1 MNAHRTLLP
10 NTGTKARTPAE
21 LSPTNQP
28 ARYDKRK
35 AKPLPNGSLP
45 PGCWVGGAPPKMRSH
60 FSWEPGVGAASHPRS
75 NKNNVELSPSL
86 LDSQSATRPAFTYTF
101 PAILYVNVGWG
112 LPHRAD
118 ATAGTKAQNLAVLLP
133 PLVGESRGGVHPHTA
148 LPDSQSATRHAV
160 TVRQGAPYS
169 TDVLNMAADELP
181 PALKPLTP
189 PRRSRTSR
197 ELFQSPTGGGGVLIA
212 NGRAVAESCERH
224 SRYDSRNA
232 KPSPICPL
240 PCRAKPAA
248 GEGWGGG
255 NARHVIT
262 NATSS
267 SAVLPPPVGLEQLAR
282 SATSICSRSERKGR
296 GGICLHTALP
306 DSQPATRHAVTVC
319 QGAPYRA
326 DVLNMAAD
334 ELPPAL
340 KPLTPPRRSRTS
352 RELFQS
358 PTGGG
363 GVLIANG
370 RAVAESCERHSRY
383 DSRNAKPSPI
393 CPLPCRAKPAA
404 GEGWGGGNARHVITN
419 ATSSSAVLPPPV
431 GLEQLARSATSI
443 CSRSER
449 KGRGGICL
457 HTALP
462 DSQPATR
469 HAVTVCQGAPYRADV
484 LNMAAD
490 ELPPALQPLTPPQP
504 SPTGGGSLSVEG
516 RDSGSSINAHNAAT
530 IVTIPADLP
539 LPCRAKPAA
548 GGYPFKM
555 RPHFEWDPGEGR
567 GGGSVLSHTALPNS
581 QSTTR
586 LVFTYTFPATMY
598 VNVGWGL
605 PHRADA
611 TAGTKAQNLA
621 VLLPP
626 LVGESRGGVRPHT
639 ALPDS
644 QSAPCPAFTYT
655 FPAILYV
662 KGATCHAMP

>member
-21 LSPTNQP
+21 LPPTNQP

-45 PGCWVGGAPPKMRSH
+45 PWGRV
-60 FSWEPGVGAASHPRS
+60 GVGAASHPRS

-148 LPDSQSATRHAV
+148 LPDSQPATRHAV
-160 TVRQGAPYS
+160 TVRQGAPYRA
-169 TDVLNMAADELP
+169 DVLNMAAGGLP
-181 PALKPLTP
+181 STLKPLTP

-267 SAVLPPPVGLEQLAR
+267 SALLPPPVGLEQLAR

-296 GGICLHTALP
+296 GGVHPHTALP
-306 DSQPATRHAVTVC
+306 DSQSATRHAVTVR
-319 QGAPYRA
+319 QGAPYST
-326 DVLNMAAD
+326 DVLNMATD
-334 ELPPAL
+334 ELPSAL
-340 KPLTPPRRSRTS
+340 K
-352 RELFQS
+352 
-358 PTGGG
+358 
-363 GVLIANG
+363 
-370 RAVAESCERHSRY
+370 
-383 DSRNAKPSPI
+383 
-393 CPLPCRAKPAA
+393 
-404 GEGWGGGNARHVITN
+404 
-419 ATSSSAVLPPPV
+419 
-431 GLEQLARSATSI
+431 
-443 CSRSER
+443 
-449 KGRGGICL
+449 
-457 HTALP
+457 
-462 DSQPATR
+462 
-469 HAVTVCQGAPYRADV
+469 
-484 LNMAAD
+484 
-490 ELPPALQPLTPPQP
+490 PLTPPQP
-504 SPTGGGSLSVEG
+504 SPTGGGSLPVEG

-530 IVTIPADLP
+530 IATIPADLP

-548 GGYPFKM
+548 GEGWGEGNARHVITNATSSSALPPPPWGRVGGSPRKM
-555 RPHFEWDPGEGR
+555 RLHFSWEPGVGAAHDPR
-567 GGGSVLSHTALPNS
+567 SDK
-581 QSTTR
+581 
-586 LVFTYTFPATMY
+586 FTYTFPATLY

-611 TAGTKAQNLA
+611 TAGTTVRTLA
-621 VLLPP
+621 VLPPPPVGEGWGGGSKPFAQRQYLTLPKSP
-626 LVGESRGGVRPHT
+626 FVTRHAVTVRQGAPCRALPVRESRGGVRPHT
-639 ALPDS
+639 ALPNR